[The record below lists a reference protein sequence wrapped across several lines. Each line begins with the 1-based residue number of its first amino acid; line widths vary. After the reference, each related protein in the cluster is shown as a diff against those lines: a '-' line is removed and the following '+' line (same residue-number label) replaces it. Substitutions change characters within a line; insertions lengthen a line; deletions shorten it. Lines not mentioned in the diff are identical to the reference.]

1 MQQSQTN
8 LRGIVAM
15 MLAML
20 FFIGNDALMK
30 YARATLDTG
39 QALVVRG
46 MFSLSLLLVAVAVT
60 NRWRDLHF
68 AASRFAITRA
78 SIEGVIA
85 TLYIAAL
92 AGIALAEA
100 TAITMLAP
108 LIITAFSTI
117 FLGEKVGWRRWT
129 AILVGFLGILL
140 VLQPEG
146 RVVPIWAVSMVFAGT
161 VLIAVRDA
169 LTRRMPAELP
179 SMMLTITTTCGTLV
193 AGGSLALYGG
203 VWKPLPWDI
212 LLALAGAGLLV
223 LIGNYAI
230 IEAYRKSDL
239 SVVSSFRY
247 SVIVWAVIV
256 GFVMFGDIPGPLSVV
271 GLVLILGSGVYTIHR
286 ERARRREERANATEA

>member
-30 YARATLDTG
+30 YARTALDTG
-39 QALVVRG
+39 QALLVRG
-46 MFSLSLLLVAVAVT
+46 LFSLSLLLVAVT
-60 NRWRDLHF
+60 ITKSWRDLHF
-68 AASRFAITRA
+68 VASRFALTRA
-78 SIEGVIA
+78 SLEGLIA

-100 TAITMLAP
+100 TAITMLTP

-117 FLGEKVGWRRWT
+117 FLGEQVGWRRWT
-129 AILVGFLGILL
+129 AILVGFVGILL

-146 RVVPIWAVSMVFAGT
+146 RVVPIWAVSMVFACT
-161 VLIAVRDA
+161 ILIAVRDT

-179 SMMLTITTTCGTLV
+179 SLMLTITTTCGTLV
-193 AGGSLALYGG
+193 AGGSLALHGG
-203 VWKPLPWDI
+203 IWKPLPLNI
-212 LLALAGAGLLV
+212 LLALAGAGFLV

-239 SVVSSFRY
+239 SAVSPFRY

-256 GFVMFGDIPGPLSVV
+256 GFVMFGEVPGPLSLA

-286 ERARRREERANATEA
+286 ERVRRREERANKAGA